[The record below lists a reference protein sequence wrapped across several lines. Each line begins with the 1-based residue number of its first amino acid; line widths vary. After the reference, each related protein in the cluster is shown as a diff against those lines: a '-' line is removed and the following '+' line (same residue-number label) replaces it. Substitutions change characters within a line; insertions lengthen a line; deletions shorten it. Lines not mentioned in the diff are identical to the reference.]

1 MRLSNINCKADHKNI
16 DDSCKTAKKFLF
28 IFEHKIIFA
37 ILTLV
42 GRGARYSGVMYLS
55 PTLEI
60 IVMQDLSLK
69 LDVDDVQV
77 GDSSKIVMGSK
88 LLVFWG
94 DKD

>member
-1 MRLSNINCKADHKNI
+1 MIVVKLQ
-16 DDSCKTAKKFLF
+16 KKFLF

-60 IVMQDLSLK
+60 MVMQDLSLK
-69 LDVDDVQV
+69 LDVDVDDVQV
-77 GDSSKIVMGSK
+77 GDSSKIVMGSR
-88 LLVFWG
+88 LLVFFWGG